1 MMRIVIAGAGT
12 VGVSIARELLSH
24 KHEVTLMDKL
34 SSRMRVSMVAEA
46 DWILADACSPKA
58 LADADVANCD
68 VMVAATG
75 DDKANLVISLLSKT
89 EFGVPRVVARINNP
103 KNEWLF
109 NESWGV
115 DVSVSTPRIMTALVE
130 EALSVGRL
138 VPIFEFNQSASTMYA
153 ITVPANSQV
162 IGRRLGDL
170 NLPPSTV
177 ISAILRDTHP
187 YAPNPDMP
195 IEELDQL
202 LLLVAAQGADDA
214 QIIQDLVNSENE

>member
-1 MMRIVIAGAGT
+1 MRIVIAGAGT

-24 KHEVTLMDKL
+24 GHEVTLMDRL
-34 SSRMRVSMVAEA
+34 SERMRVSMAAQA
-46 DWILADACSPKA
+46 DWVLADACSPTA
-58 LADADVANCD
+58 LEDAEVDKCD

-130 EALSVGRL
+130 EALSVGTL
-138 VPIFEFNQSASTMYA
+138 VPIFQFNQSSSTMYA
-153 ITVPANSQV
+153 ITVPPGAAV
-162 IGRRLGDL
+162 VGRRLGEL
-170 NLPPSTV
+170 QLPATTV
-177 ISAILRDTHP
+177 ISAVLRDTHP
-187 YAPNPDMP
+187 LAPHPDMT
-195 IEELDQL
+195 IEELDEFLVLIAAEGESDPSDLQEL
-202 LLLVAAQGADDA
+202 LTKK
-214 QIIQDLVNSENE
+214 N